1 MLSHTTR
8 RRLSLFRKQPSRRCR
23 DKISAYTA
31 NHASHS
37 FLASPPPL
45 WRVFA
50 SLAVRVVGGWVGGDP
65 ISERFLLTL
74 PASQPASERNCTN
87 YLERRLIKA
96 INWGPLDK
104 RGECNSKS
112 GRFAQ
117 SPTTIGF
124 IFSWRPS
131 GIPRALDGV
140 SARRFASLSSLGNK
154 QTPNKMKDKS
164 IKAIKNLAKIR
175 PGWFISCA
183 PFGVSAF
190 WPLVYVWI
198 FDLSQRRKICIRST
212 LAGVRS
218 RYQ

>member
-1 MLSHTTR
+1 MLSHTTQ
-8 RRLSLFRKQPSRRCR
+8 RRLSLFRKQRSRQRR

-37 FLASPPPL
+37 FLASPQPPL
-45 WRVFA
+45 WWVFA
-50 SLAVRVVGGWVGGDP
+50 SLAVGGLVIQYRSDFC
-65 ISERFLLTL
+65 SRC
-74 PASQPASERNCTN
+74 QPASEGNCTN

-131 GIPRALDGV
+131 GIPRVGW
-140 SARRFASLSSLGNK
+140 SERASIRLNGLSGEQANAK
-154 QTPNKMKDKS
+154 QNERQIDKS
-164 IKAIKNLAKIR
+164 H
-175 PGWFISCA
+175 
-183 PFGVSAF
+183 
-190 WPLVYVWI
+190 
-198 FDLSQRRKICIRST
+198 
-212 LAGVRS
+212 
-218 RYQ
+218 